1 MKKVF
6 TAALVATLVSG
17 GAMVYA
23 AGTHVQHRQAG
34 DVKVDLSYGFNQ
46 KMGHR
51 DARSHFSGGD
61 VTYVLNDK
69 VDVQYDNNNTKASSN
84 GDRVNEHG
92 LRAIY
97 HFNPYVSAFGGATKV
112 DTKFAGHREHDWGG
126 QVGLEGR
133 VPIADKVT
141 GFGSVGIGDDVNTY
155 EIGVGYNFN
164 ENLDAHVKYRR
175 DDIDVNNY
183 DDDVKGWQ
191 VGMGYKF

>member
-1 MKKVF
+1 
-6 TAALVATLVSG
+6 
-17 GAMVYA
+17 
-23 AGTHVQHRQAG
+23 
-34 DVKVDLSYGFNQ
+34 
-46 KMGHR
+46 MGHR

-112 DTKFAGHREHDWGG
+112 DTKFAGHRDHDWGG